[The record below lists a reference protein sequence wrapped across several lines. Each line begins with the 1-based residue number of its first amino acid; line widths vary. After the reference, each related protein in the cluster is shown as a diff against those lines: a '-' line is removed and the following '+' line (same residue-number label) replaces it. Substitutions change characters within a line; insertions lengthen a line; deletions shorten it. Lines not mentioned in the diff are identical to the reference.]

1 MPQIA
6 SAAEQL
12 NALCRKFWSLEAEE
26 TEDSS
31 VDKPKIPDLLK
42 NGNE

>member
-1 MPQIA
+1 MPQFE

-31 VDKPKIPDLLK
+31 IDKPKMPDLL
-42 NGNE
+42 